1 MKIARMRIIFSLV
14 CVLALSVFLQGVF
27 IFLRKEGYESG
38 GEIPLKIYQTWKTKD
53 LPEKM
58 RENVD
63 RLKLKNPDFEYH
75 LFDDE
80 DCRQFIQNNFEEDVL
95 TAYDKIIPGAY
106 KADLWRYC
114 ILYINGGV
122 YLDIKYSNVDDFNLI
137 ELTDKEYF
145 VPDLKESGGG
155 VYNAFMICKPGN
167 QILREAIR
175 RVAKNAKEEYYGES
189 GFHPTGPIL
198 LKGCFSNE
206 DIVNMENNGLGI
218 CKYDATT
225 SICFHDKPIMTVYDE
240 YYKTDVNKN
249 GQPAYWKLWEERKI
263 YKNADTI

>member
-1 MKIARMRIIFSLV
+1 MKIARMRIIFSLIG
-14 CVLALSVFLQGVF
+14 VLVLSVFFQGLF
-27 IFLRKEGYESG
+27 IFNHNEGYEPG
-38 GEIPLKIYQTWKTKD
+38 VEIPLNIYQTWKTKD

-137 ELTDKEYF
+137 ELMDKEYF
-145 VPDLKESGGG
+145 VPDLKDSGGG
-155 VYNAFMICKPGN
+155 VYNAFMICKTGN
-167 QILREAIR
+167 KFLDHR
-175 RVAKNAKEEYYGES
+175 
-189 GFHPTGPIL
+189 
-198 LKGCFSNE
+198 
-206 DIVNMENNGLGI
+206 
-218 CKYDATT
+218 
-225 SICFHDKPIMTVYDE
+225 
-240 YYKTDVNKN
+240 
-249 GQPAYWKLWEERKI
+249 PAS
-263 YKNADTI
+263 DF